1 MRILENRIR
10 RIVSETLNRFI
21 INETFTNMKQLYHRM
36 PLDSLVNMIR
46 VDSFYLMPSNHDARG
61 GKYYASLSRHKNNIE
76 GFDAI
81 DYAACHDN
89 YIGAYATITFNIEK
103 LSRVHGISIRSF
115 DFYATLE
122 GENEY
127 SDDPGT
133 GKPSKLSY
141 QFLKKPTDKMSDEE
155 MDKLCYYD
163 NTEYYN
169 MAEENIVSDTLKEI
183 PDIFNYIDRIDVYIP
198 SDYEDPYYFLASEP
212 EMFDANTLMYLKA
225 LCKIAIGT
233 EWENKIVV
241 NDIDE
246 GKVTN
251 MCPLK
256 VFDSYINN
264 LGERYDKKT
273 PDKIINK
280 KPIMRDDFFRGY
292 VSGNDYYGS
301 YKYGDDYGSYDYGNS
316 DGYGYEYGNI
326 SVPNT
331 GDFQMFKSNK

>member
-46 VDSFYLMPSNHDARG
+46 VDSFYLMPSNHEGRG

-76 GFDAI
+76 GFDVI
-81 DYAACHDN
+81 DYAACN
-89 YIGAYATITFNIEK
+89 ENNIGAYATITFNIEK
-103 LSRVHGISIRSF
+103 LSRVHGISIKPF
-115 DFYATLE
+115 DFYATIE
-122 GENEY
+122 GDNEY
-127 SDDPGT
+127 SNEPGA
-133 GKPSKLSY
+133 GKSSKISY
-141 QFLKKPTDKMSDEE
+141 QFMNKPMDKMSDEE
-155 MDKLCYYD
+155 QDSLCYYD

-183 PDIFNYIDRIDVYIP
+183 PDIFNYIDRIDVCIP
-198 SDYEDPYYFLASEP
+198 SDYENPYYFLVSEP
-212 EMFDANTLMYLKA
+212 EIFDARTLKYLKA
-225 LCKIAIGT
+225 LCEIAIGT
-233 EWENKIVV
+233 EWENKIVI
-241 NDIDE
+241 NDTIE

-251 MCPLK
+251 MCSLK
-256 VFDSYINN
+256 VFNSYINN
-264 LGERYDKKT
+264 LGERYDKIT

-280 KPIMRDDFFRGY
+280 KPMMRDDFYRRSE
-292 VSGNDYYGS
+292 SGDGYYGS
-301 YKYGDDYGSYDYGNS
+301 YSYGYNYGDD
-316 DGYGYEYGNI
+316 YEYGNI